1 MKTTIKEVAQL
12 AGVSPSTVSRVISDS
27 PRISDETKK
36 VVREA
41 MESLGYHPN
50 AIARSLVSKSTST
63 IGIVMPQSTERAFLN
78 PFFPQ
83 ALSGVSAA
91 AHEQG
96 YCILLSTGDNEKDQL
111 SSIESIVMG
120 GRVDG
125 VIIMYSSV
133 DNEVLDALKRM
144 KVPAIV
150 IGKPLKPKD
159 VLYVDNDNVKASF
172 EVTEKLIKNGHKK
185 IALISGAFKLVVSLD
200 RLDGYMNALKK
211 YNIPFRKDLIVELS
225 EFITKGAYERTMELL
240 KSEDRPTAF
249 VVTDD
254 VMAFGVMDAIKE
266 SGLRIPEDIEIMS
279 FNNVPSSELTNP
291 SLTSVDIDAFS
302 LGYEASKLI
311 IEKIKGE
318 ADRDKVI
325 VPTRIVYRESSRQL

>member
-1 MKTTIKEVAQL
+1 MASSFPSILKAASAQKGNGKLGIALVGLGSYSAGQL
-12 AGVSPSTVSRVISDS
+12 APALQQT
-27 PRISDETKK
+27 EHCYL
-36 VVREA
+36 A
-41 MESLGYHPN
+41 
-50 AIARSLVSKSTST
+50 
-63 IGIVMPQSTERAFLN
+63 GIVTGTPEK
-78 PFFPQ
+78 
-83 ALSGVSAA
+83 
-91 AHEQG
+91 EQ
-96 YCILLSTGDNEKDQL
+96 DW
-111 SSIESIVMG
+111 
-120 GRVDG
+120 
-125 VIIMYSSV
+125 
-133 DNEVLDALKRM
+133 A
-144 KVPAIV
+144 
-150 IGKPLKPKD
+150 
-159 VLYVDNDNVKASF
+159 
-172 EVTEKLIKNGHKK
+172 
-185 IALISGAFKLVVSLD
+185 
-200 RLDGYMNALKK
+200 KK

-325 VPTRIVYRESSRQL
+325 VPTRIIYRESSRQL

>member
-27 PRISDETKK
+27 PRISDDTKK
-36 VVREA
+36 TVREA

-50 AIARSLVSKSTST
+50 AIARSLVNRSTST

-96 YCILLSTGDNEKDQL
+96 YCILLSTGNNEKDQL
-111 SSIESIVMG
+111 HSIENIVMG

-133 DNEVLDALKRM
+133 DNEALDALKKMR
-144 KVPAIV
+144 VPAVV
-150 IGKPLKPKD
+150 IGKPLKSKD

-172 EVTEKLIKNGHKK
+172 NVTEKLIKNGHKK
-185 IALISGAFKLVVSLD
+185 IAFISGSFKFVVSLD
-200 RLDGYMNALKK
+200 RLDGYMNALKE
-211 YNIPFRKDLIVELS
+211 NDIPFRKDYVIELS
-225 EFITKGAYERTMELL
+225 EFVTKGAYEKTKELL
-240 KSEDRPTAF
+240 QLEDRPTAF
-249 VVTDD
+249 VSTDD
-254 VMAFGVMDAIKE
+254 VMSFGVMDAIKE
-266 SGLRIPEDIEIMS
+266 CGLRIPEDIEVMS
-279 FNNVPSSELTNP
+279 FNNIPSAELTQP

-311 IEKIKGE
+311 IEKVKGE

-325 VPTRIVYRESSRQL
+325 VPTKIVYRESSLK

>member
-144 KVPAIV
+144 RLPAIV

-172 EVTEKLIKNGHKK
+172 EVTEKLIENGHKK
-185 IALISGAFKLVVSLD
+185 IAFISGAFKFVVSLD

-211 YNIPFRKDLIVELS
+211 HNIPFRKDFIVELS
-225 EFITKGAYERTMELL
+225 EFITKGAYEKTKELIKL
-240 KSEDRPTAF
+240 EDRPTAF

-279 FNNVPSSELTNP
+279 FNNIPSSELTKP

-325 VPTRIVYRESSRQL
+325 VPTKVIYRESSR

>member
-1 MKTTIKEVAQL
+1 MKITIKEVAQL
-12 AGVSPSTVSRVISDS
+12 AGVSPSTVSRVISNS
-27 PRISDETKK
+27 SRISDDTKK
-36 VVREA
+36 TVREA

-50 AIARSLVSKSTST
+50 AIARSLVNRSTNT

-96 YCILLSTGDNEKDQL
+96 YCILLSTGNNEKDQL
-111 SSIESIVMG
+111 NSIESIVMG

-133 DNEVLDALKRM
+133 DNESLDALKKMRIP
-144 KVPAIV
+144 VVV
-150 IGKPLKPKD
+150 IGKPLKSKD

-172 EVTEKLIKNGHKK
+172 DVTEKLIKNGHKK
-185 IALISGAFKLVVSLD
+185 IAFISGSFRFVVSLD
-200 RLDGYMNALKK
+200 RLDGYMNALKE
-211 YNIPFRKDLIVELS
+211 NDIPFRKDYIIELS
-225 EFITKGAYERTMELL
+225 EFVTKGAYEKTKDLL
-240 KSEDRPTAF
+240 QLEDRPTAF
-249 VVTDD
+249 VSTDD
-254 VMAFGVMDAIKE
+254 VMSFGVMDAIKE
-266 SGLRIPEDIEIMS
+266 CGLKIPEDIEVMS
-279 FNNVPSSELTNP
+279 FNNIPSAELTQP

-311 IEKIKGE
+311 IEKVKGE

-325 VPTRIVYRESSRQL
+325 VPTKIVYRESSLK

>member
-1 MKTTIKEVAQL
+1 MNVTIKEVAKY

-27 PRISDETKK
+27 PRISEETKI

-41 MESLGYHPN
+41 METLGYHPN
-50 AIARSLVSKSTST
+50 AIARSLVSKSTYT
-63 IGIVMPQSTERAFLN
+63 VGIVMPQSTERAFLN

-96 YCILLSTGDNEKDQL
+96 YCILLSTGVNEKEQL
-111 SSIESIVMG
+111 ESIESIVMG

-133 DNEVLDALKRM
+133 DNEALDALKKLR
-144 KVPAIV
+144 VPAVV
-150 IGKPLKPKD
+150 IGKPLKPQG
-159 VLYVDNDNVKASF
+159 VLYVDNDNVEASF
-172 EVTEKLIKNGHKK
+172 KVTEELIKNGHEK
-185 IALISGAFKLVVSLD
+185 IAFLSGSFKFVVSLD

-211 YNIPFRKDLIVELS
+211 YNIPFRKEYVLELS
-225 EFITKGAYERTMELL
+225 DYIKEGAYEVTKELL
-240 KSEDRPTAF
+240 ERKDRPTAL

-254 VMAFGVMDAIKE
+254 VMAFGAMDAIKRK
-266 SGLRIPEDIEIMS
+266 GLKIPEDIEVMS
-279 FNNVPSSELTNP
+279 FNNVPTAELTSP
-291 SLTSVDIDAFS
+291 SLTSVDIDAFN

-318 ADRDKVI
+318 ATKDRVI
-325 VPTRIVYRESSRQL
+325 VPTKIIYRESSK

>member
-225 EFITKGAYERTMELL
+225 EFITKGAYERTLELL

-325 VPTRIVYRESSRQL
+325 VPTRIIYRESSRQL